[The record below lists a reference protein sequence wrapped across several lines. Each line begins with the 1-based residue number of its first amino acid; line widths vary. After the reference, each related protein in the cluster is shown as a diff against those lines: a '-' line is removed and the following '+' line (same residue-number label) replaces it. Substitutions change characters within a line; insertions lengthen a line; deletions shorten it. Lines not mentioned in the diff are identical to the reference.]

1 MRANKRAFQYAG
13 NMKFSRYTGTTPT
26 IIIAPFGMDCK
37 DVAGYLLSSTVGK
50 GRKQNLFYMIERC
63 YVSAICK
70 GGRYLVA
77 VNGKRGAAS

>member
-1 MRANKRAFQYAG
+1 MN
-13 NMKFSRYTGTTPT
+13 FSRYTGTTPT

-37 DVAGYLLSSTVGK
+37 DVAGKMFGGMVGK
-50 GRKQNLFYMIERC
+50 GRKQNLFYMIERR
-63 YVSAICK
+63 YISAICK